1 MSKIFNSLAKEAMLA
16 AKNGEKEKQNALK
29 NLKAKMLEWK
39 TSKEGAVIV
48 NANNGE
54 IPDAQELVII
64 KKYVK
69 ELLNDVATYATI
81 KPEAAQEAQREAD
94 IISVYLPA
102 EASESDIK
110 NTVEKWLNDNNMQSL
125 EKRQMGIVI
134 KYVKEQLE
142 NVDGSLVAKIVNS
155 YVK

>member
-142 NVDGSLVAKIVNS
+142 NADGSLVAKIVNS